1 MTIPYPRRTRARA
14 ALRRFLT
21 VITTVGVSAALL
33 VGAPVGA
40 SAAAAGGAPED
51 LRIEFQPS
59 PMELENLTAPKFSWL
74 VGTGADQSAYR
85 IAVASTLEQA
95 GEAPDVWDSGRQD
108 GSSSANVAYSGPE
121 LEPSERYWWTVKTW
135 DTAGVESDWAPP
147 VYFSTG
153 PGADWGDTETVWVG
167 QDKGWGS
174 DYTLEL
180 RAQFTQKHVTVAFR
194 AADSSNHYLWQFR
207 GDGANEL
214 ATHAVTSANASA
226 PEVLKTV
233 PLGVDIENGADARF
247 YDIRLSVQGPT
258 IKTYLDGDLIDT
270 SVNGT
275 FNAGGFGFRTG
286 GSESFVIDDV
296 RMSDG
301 KGVSVYENDFSVTE
315 FNDFGCGEFRDGALF
330 IPNGLRGGCI
340 YYGPW
345 SDYDVEFEASVTA
358 TALGVLLRARDER
371 NNLMWQIRG
380 ADSQIAPHTRI
391 NGTFAALERS
401 SRIEPA
407 IGTNRMNDYRFS
419 LRGDV
424 VTTFVNDVEVDSRSV
439 PGFRTG
445 GIGFRNGNSETGE
458 VKNLR
463 VSTPRDETVYAND
476 FAADS
481 DDDFTCAT
489 KADGVL
495 SVPRGADC
503 VIASMPGSV
512 PDWAF
517 LRGEFTT
524 QDKEIAWA
532 SLYATGSSTDATNQY
547 VYRTWVNGEYVGLG
561 PTQPMAGENRYDGF
575 DVTSLLR
582 SGETNAIGA
591 LAYTTR
597 HEHQFMAHLV
607 VEYSDGSTQT
617 FGSGAGWTSLD
628 GTSVFPAAGSI
639 GTGFYTAPV
648 ENIDGRKYP
657 HGFSEPGF
665 DDANWRAADVTPQ
678 MDRLVATPFAKVQ
691 EHLKSPV
698 NIVKKAEGHYFLDFG
713 RTWLG
718 GMRLDLPGGEGHRVE
733 LRYGEEL
740 TDQDTTANTV
750 RWQMRT
756 GNTYRDT
763 YTLGA
768 GDAALQNWGVRV
780 FRYAEILNSPVEITQ
795 DNVHA
800 TALIY
805 PFVEDA
811 AVFDSSSD
819 ALDSVWQ
826 LSRNTIEALNLNLYV
841 DTWSRERI
849 NYEADSFIQL
859 QSHIYL
865 DADPTLAQYSM
876 EYLLTRRTWPTEWP
890 MYVILGMHELWQSTG
905 DASLMERTYDQI
917 KAKLPSRYLEES
929 TGLIR
934 KTSGSDGG
942 NSKTDDD
949 IVDWPAGER
958 DGYQF
963 RQYNTVVNALAYKS
977 YRDMADMAA
986 ATGHDDDAAE
996 YTAIAD
1002 RMRAAINEHLYD
1014 PVKGAYRDGMD
1025 AAKVPT
1031 EHWALHAS
1039 VFTQAFDVTPDTE
1052 RVRVG
1057 EYLATRGMECSV
1069 YCAPFLLQALYD
1081 GNQGEAAYELM
1092 TSTGIRSW
1100 LNMIE
1105 QGAGATMEA
1114 WDTSLKSN
1122 TSFSHPWASS
1132 PAFMLPRGMFG
1143 IQSVEAGYR
1152 VFSVKPQ
1159 PGGLETAHVSVPTAR
1174 GAIDSAFDTVDGR
1187 IDLGVN
1193 VPRGTTAN
1201 VTIPKGDAEENVVY
1215 IDGQPND
1222 AALLDGFLTVEG
1234 VASGCHI
1241 ASTSDSLSLLEND
1254 RLLAACVDGYAGP
1267 ILDTTEPTISAG
1279 YVPDSVNGWIPA
1291 GATLTLSADD
1301 DMSGVES
1308 IEYRIDDAE
1317 WVGYAAPTELP
1328 DGQYSVQYR
1337 ATDAAGNVSAV
1348 ESDDV
1353 RVDTA
1358 PPNVWGSID
1367 EDGRVVVLVDD
1378 AGSGVDHVEYS
1389 RDGQQWHGSLTEALG
1404 AVETSDA
1411 PLQRASTLQVRAFD
1425 VAGNVSDPLMLSA
1438 TDPIAPYAIAPG
1450 ARVMIVANGFE
1461 PDATVRVELRPIGIA
1476 LSELVADESGVV
1488 SDAVVLPDPLPDGV
1502 ESLALVQLGS
1512 DAGPGDGDSDGD
1524 SGGADSGG
1532 SGPGAGA
1539 DVEVPVELPAT
1550 GADSTPLV
1558 VLAGI
1563 LLAAGALVCLLRA
1576 RRRADFDA

>member
-1 MTIPYPRRTRARA
+1 MTSRSFRARS
-14 ALRRFLT
+14 ALRRLLT
-21 VITTVGVSAALL
+21 VVTTIGVSAALL
-33 VGAPVGA
+33 VGVPAGA
-40 SAAAAGGAPED
+40 SAAPTGDAPSD
-51 LRIEFQPS
+51 LKIEFQPS
-59 PMELENLTAPKFSWL
+59 PIELENLRSPKFSWL
-74 VGTGADQSAYR
+74 IGTGADQSAYQ
-85 IAVASTLEQA
+85 IAVASTAELA
-95 GEAPDVWDSGRQD
+95 NGSPDVWDSGHRD
-108 GSSSANVAYSGPE
+108 GTSSANVVYSGPE

-135 DTAGVESDWAPP
+135 DIAGVESEWAAP
-147 VYFSTG
+147 VFFGTG
-153 PGADWGDTETVWVG
+153 PGADWGDTDTVWVG
-167 QDKGWGS
+167 QDKAWGS
-174 DYTLEL
+174 DYTLEFKT
-180 RAQFTQKHVTVAFR
+180 QFTQKHVSVAFR
-194 AADSSNHYLWQFR
+194 AADSSNYYLWQFR
-207 GDGANEL
+207 GDGVDEL

-233 PLGVDIENGADARF
+233 PLGVDIENGSSARF
-247 YDIRLSVQGPT
+247 YDIKLVLQGST
-258 IKTYLDGDLIDT
+258 IKTYLDDELIDS

-275 FNAGGFGFRTG
+275 FAAGGFGFRTG
-286 GSESFVIDDV
+286 ATESFVVDDV
-296 RMSDG
+296 RMSDNEG
-301 KGVSVYENDFSVTE
+301 ELVYENDFSDTS
-315 FNDFGCGEFRDGALF
+315 FNDFGCGELRDGALF

-345 SDYDVEFEASVTA
+345 SDYDVEFDASVTS
-358 TALGVLLRARDER
+358 TALGVLLRAKDER

-391 NGTFAALERS
+391 NGTFTALPRS
-401 SRIEPA
+401 PKVEPA
-407 IGTNRMNDYRFS
+407 IGTNKMNHYRFS
-419 LRGDV
+419 ARGDV
-424 VTTFVNDVEVDSRSV
+424 ITTFVNGVEVDSSTV
-439 PGFRTG
+439 PGFRAG

-463 VSTPRDETVYAND
+463 VSTPRGDTVYSND
-476 FAADS
+476 FAAGS
-481 DDDFTCAT
+481 DDDFACAT
-489 KADGVL
+489 KTDGVL
-495 SVPRGADC
+495 SVPKAADC
-503 VIASMPGSV
+503 VIGSMPGAV

-524 QDKEIAWA
+524 EAKEIAWA
-532 SLYATGSSTDATNQY
+532 SLYATGSSTDASNQY
-547 VYRTWVNGEYVGLG
+547 VYRTWVNGEFVGLG

-582 SGETNAIGA
+582 SGGSNAIGA

-597 HEHQFMAHLV
+597 NEHQFMAHLV
-607 VEYSDGSTQT
+607 VEYTDGSKQT
-617 FGSGAGWTSLD
+617 FGSGDGWTSLD
-628 GTSVFPAAGSI
+628 GTTVFPSAGSI

-648 ENIDGRKYP
+648 ENVDGTKYP
-657 HGFSEPGF
+657 HGFSEPDF
-665 DDANWRAADVTPQ
+665 DDTDWRAADVTPQ
-678 MDRLVATPFAKVQ
+678 MDRLVATPFAKVE

-698 NIVKKAEGHYFLDFG
+698 KIIKKGEGHYFLDFG

-718 GMRLDLPGGEGHRVE
+718 GLRLDLPGAEGHEVE

-740 TDQDTTANTV
+740 TDQETTANTV

-756 GNTYRDT
+756 GNTYRDI

-768 GDAALQNWGVRV
+768 GDDPLQNWGVRV

-795 DNVHA
+795 ENVHA

-811 AVFDSSSD
+811 AVFESSSD

-865 DADPTLAQYSM
+865 DADPALAQYSM

-917 KAKLPSRYLEES
+917 KAKLPEKYLEES

-986 ATGHDDDAAE
+986 ATGHDDDAVKF
-996 YTAIAD
+996 TAIAE

-1025 AAKVPT
+1025 ADKVPT

-1039 VFTQAFDVTPDTE
+1039 VFTQAFGVTPDAE

-1100 LNMIE
+1100 LNMID

-1143 IQSVEAGYR
+1143 IQSVEAGYK

-1174 GAIDSAFDTVDGR
+1174 GSIDSAFDAVDGR
-1187 IDLGVN
+1187 VDLGIN

-1201 VTIPKGDAEENVVY
+1201 VTLPKGDAEKNVVY
-1215 IDGQPND
+1215 IDGEPHD

-1234 VASGCHI
+1234 VESGCHI
-1241 ASTSDSLSLLEND
+1241 ASTSASPSVTEND
-1254 RLLAACVDGYAGP
+1254 RLLAACVDGHAGP
-1267 ILDTTEPTISAG
+1267 IVDTTEPTVTAEYAPI
-1279 YVPDSVNGWIPA
+1279 PVNGWIA
-1291 GATLTLSADD
+1291 ADAALTLAADD

-1308 IEYRIDDAE
+1308 IEYRIDGAE
-1317 WVGYAAPTELP
+1317 WVAYTAPVALP
-1328 DGQYSVQYR
+1328 DGQYLVQYR
-1337 ATDAAGNVSAV
+1337 ATDVAGNVSEV
-1348 ESDDV
+1348 GSDDV
-1353 RVDTA
+1353 RVDTVS
-1358 PPNVWGSID
+1358 PNVWGSLDD
-1367 EDGRVVVLVDD
+1367 EGRAVVLVDD
-1378 AGSGVDHVEYS
+1378 SGSGVERVEYS
-1389 RDGQQWHGSLTEALG
+1389 HDGEQWYGSLSEAMAALK
-1404 AVETSDA
+1404 ASDE
-1411 PLQRASTLQVRAFD
+1411 QRPALQVRAAD
-1425 VAGNVSDPLMLSA
+1425 VAGNVSTPLALSS
-1438 TDPIAPYAIAPG
+1438 TDPITPYPITPG
-1450 ARVMIVANGFE
+1450 AHVVVAANGFE
-1461 PDATVRVELRPIGIA
+1461 PGSSVRVELRPNGVA
-1476 LSELVADESGVV
+1476 LAELTADESGAVSGVV
-1488 SDAVVLPDPLPDGV
+1488 ILPDPLPEGV
-1502 ESLALVQLGS
+1502 ESLGLVQLT
-1512 DAGPGDGDSDGD
+1512 D
-1524 SGGADSGG
+1524 G
-1532 SGPGAGA
+1532 SGPGEDGNEDGSGGSSPGDDAN
-1539 DVEVPVELPAT
+1539 VEVPVELPAT
-1550 GADSTPLV
+1550 GADSTPL
-1558 VLAGI
+1558 LIIAGM
-1563 LLAAGALVCLLRA
+1563 LLVAGALFFMVRA
-1576 RRRADFDA
+1576 RRREELDA